1 MRRSPLIGL
10 LLALTLLVGA
20 CSGSSKDPTASE
32 LRAKI
37 ATQVRG
43 IQTSLTAKQAD
54 CYAGLLVKEIGT
66 KTINDL
72 DLRDK
77 APDPKV
83 AKDLAAAA
91 VAATTSCGIAGGA
104 TTTSSSPPTSTTSTT
119 SAG

>member
-10 LLALTLLVGA
+10 LLALALLAGA

-32 LRAKI
+32 LRTKI

-54 CYAGLLVKEIGT
+54 CYANLLVKAIGV
-66 KTINDL
+66 KAINDL
-72 DLRDK
+72 DLRAK

-83 AKDLAAAA
+83 AKDLATAA
-91 VAATTSCGIAGGA
+91 VAATQQCGIGGG
-104 TTTSSSPPTSTTSTT
+104 TISTTSTTPSTTSTT